1 MNNLNLD
8 ALLRRPAVV
17 LAAALPVVLGL
28 QLAAVW
34 VVSHAARPDAVT
46 APAEAAPA
54 PEPVPAEPV
63 PAEAVKAEIVEPLP
77 LPAPEPAAVAAE
89 PEDNDDTVALL
100 AEVEPEPP
108 PAEAVA
114 AEKAVS
120 PPAAAAEP
128 APAAPDPI
136 EPPAAP
142 LLHESA
148 WVLGRDPGRYT
159 LQILSG
165 TDHGGIERVAR
176 HQALPVPR
184 AFYSTRQQG
193 RRWYALIAG
202 EYASEA
208 EARAAAAALTSR
220 QPRFRPWVRRFGD
233 IQDLVQ

>member
-1 MNNLNLD
+1 MNNLTLD

-46 APAEAAPA
+46 APAG
-54 PEPVPAEPV
+54 PVPAVPV
-63 PAEAVKAEIVEPLP
+63 EAQAVPPLP
-77 LPAPEPAAVAAE
+77 LPLPEQAATAVE
-89 PEDNDDTVALL
+89 PEDNDAAAVALL
-100 AEVEPEPP
+100 PEAEPEPP
-108 PAEAVA
+108 PVESVA
-114 AEKAVS
+114 AEEAAT
-120 PPAAAAEP
+120 PP
-128 APAAPDPI
+128 PAAPDPVT
-136 EPPAAP
+136 PPARP
-142 LLHESA
+142 LLYESA
-148 WVLGRDPGRYT
+148 WVLTRDPGRYT

-165 TDHGGIERVAR
+165 TDHGGIGRMAR
-176 HQALPVPR
+176 HQALPTPR

-208 EARAAAAALTSR
+208 EARAAAAALTSS

-233 IQDLVQ
+233 IQSLVQ